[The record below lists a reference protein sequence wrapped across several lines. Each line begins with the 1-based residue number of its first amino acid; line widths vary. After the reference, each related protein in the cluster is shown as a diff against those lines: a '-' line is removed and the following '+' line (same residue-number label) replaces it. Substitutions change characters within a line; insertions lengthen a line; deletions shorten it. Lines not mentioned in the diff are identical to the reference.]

1 MLLLKEQHLFVLD
14 GHLYSLSQQLISQQ
28 TGTDCR
34 TSVSP
39 SQLWHVLLVN
49 HLLKIDGTDDVTYLQ
64 LVTDR
69 RKNFKNALKKCPKIF
84 ERIRSSGKR

>member
-1 MLLLKEQHLFVLD
+1 MLLLKEQHLFELD

-49 HLLKIDGTDDVTYLQ
+49 HLLKIDGIDDVTYLQ
-64 LVTDR
+64 LVRGR
-69 RKNFKNALKKCPKIF
+69 RENFKNALKKCPKMF